1 VSFNIKILQHPDYGP
16 IVRALLQEIEN
27 PDSGLSSSLKERW
40 FQAITDF
47 SNDPDPAKLVE
58 LTKWRR
64 SIVPLDE
71 FLFSN
76 EYLGL
81 EERQTFPAVLEA
93 CQELDTDKYTEAVLL
108 GAIGSGKTSI
118 SNYMIL
124 RTIYK
129 ISCMRQ
135 PQLTFGLQPKSA
147 IVLTIQS
154 VKLGTAKKAVFEE
167 LGALIDNSTYF
178 RNIYPY
184 DKRIKSQLI
193 FKENRVSILP
203 VTSSISGAISMNV
216 IAGILDEANFMQK
229 IKNSK
234 SANADDTGMYDQAK
248 QLYNTL
254 ARRRKSRFNQKGK
267 LPGTLFVVS
276 SSRYPDDFTQLKA
289 KESASWGGKDPTIYV
304 YNKSQWEAKGRDRFM
319 TESFRVQVGNAY
331 VSPKILAPGEQPM
344 HGSEVVDVPMDFYSE
359 FEKDCSGALRDYAGL
374 TVLSSSPF
382 FTRRE
387 TINQCMELADKLGY
401 KPLFNTEVLD
411 LSMGI
416 PRPYESRLR
425 LDVDQPRACHIDLG
439 LKKDACGLCI
449 GHIAGSKMIE
459 RYDPIS
465 KAKTIEIL
473 PLIGIDL
480 AIRIVPPPGGEIEFA
495 NIRRLITILRD
506 EYRLPI
512 KYITTD
518 GFQSVDTRQILRKQ
532 GFFCDYLSVEKIEPY
547 RTFRDAIY
555 DNRVILPQNEF
566 LKQEMVRLERVIVN
580 NRERTDHPANFCFT
594 GDTVVKMLDGNNKTM
609 KELADMGTEHRFWVY
624 ACKPDGTIVPALAHN
639 AHKTMVATSLCKV
652 TLDNGR
658 SIKCTPDHRFMLRN
672 GMYKKAKDLNAGD
685 SLMPMRWR
693 KYGNYEIMWDNKTN
707 KEIATHRMVYM
718 FFNGPYDQNNEVIHH
733 YDINPR
739 NNTPENLKL
748 LTREEHAKVHSRLNK
763 LGSTKIA
770 ERTAS
775 FKRNYRKKLG
785 LPENCPVT
793 YGDIVRFIGKK
804 FRATPEQVEKRRLA
818 NIENCRS
825 PERRALSKERAAYLN
840 GTYWKTPEG
849 VARRAELSKTQ
860 LREASAMY
868 DEQRKLRR
876 KAMYDSIPKPIN
888 IAYALSYN
896 HLAKRLG
903 LPKKT
908 GGRALQE
915 NMQIDFKA
923 KLIAEFSGKTKKEI
937 ATLAGTSV
945 NQVEHYLKQQNLL
958 YLIKGPE
965 YNHKVVSVE
974 LIEGVQEDVYDITVP
989 GYNNFALYNGVFV
1002 HNSKDVCDAVCGVCN
1017 FLLTRKASWTNMDIN
1032 PNTGMCFLGDP
1043 QFNTDIKKDYGDL
1056 SYSSGAA
1063 LIRKTP
1069 VRKMI
1074 IRKETSR
1081 K

>member
-1 VSFNIKILQHPDYGP
+1 MSFDVKILQHPQYGP
-16 IVRALLQEIEN
+16 IVRALLQELEN
-27 PDSGLSSSLKERW
+27 TDSGLPSSLKEQW
-40 FQAITDF
+40 FQAICDF
-47 SNDPDPAKLVE
+47 SVNPDPEKLVE

-64 SIVPLDE
+64 SIVPIDE
-71 FLFSN
+71 FMFSS

-81 EERQTFPAVLEA
+81 DEKQTFPAVLEA
-93 CQELDTDKYTEAVLL
+93 CHEIDTDKYTEAVLL
-108 GAIGSGKTSI
+108 GSIGCGKTSI

-178 RNIYPY
+178 RTIYPY

-193 FKENRVSILP
+193 FRENRVSILP

-234 SANADDTGMYDQAK
+234 SANADESGMYDQAK

-254 ARRRKSRFNQKGK
+254 ARRRKSRFNKKGK

-289 KESASWGGKDPTIYV
+289 KESTAWGGKDPTIYV

-319 TESFRVQVGNAY
+319 AESFRVQVGNEF
-331 VSPKILAPGEQPM
+331 VSPKILAPGEQPT
-344 HGSEVVDVPMDFYSE
+344 HNSQVIEVPMDFYAE
-359 FEKDCSGALRDYAGL
+359 FEKDCSGSLRDYAGV

-387 TINQCMELADKLGY
+387 TINQCMELADRMQY

-416 PRPYESRLR
+416 PRPFVNRLR
-425 LDVDQPRACHIDLG
+425 LDIDQPRTCHIDLG

-449 GHIAGSKMIE
+449 GHVAGAKMIE
-459 RYDPIS
+459 RIDPIT
-465 KAKTIEIL
+465 KIKTVEIL
-473 PLIGIDL
+473 PMIGIDL
-480 AIRIVPPPGGEIEFA
+480 AVRIVPPPGGEIEFS
-495 NIRRLITILRD
+495 NIRRLITMLRD
-506 EYRLPI
+506 EYGLPI

-518 GFQSVDTRQILRKQ
+518 GFQSVDTRQILKKQ

-555 DNRVILPQNEF
+555 DNRIILPQNEV
-566 LKQEMVRLERVIVN
+566 LKQEMVRLERVIIN
-580 NRERTDHPANFCFT
+580 SKEKADHPPTGCFT
-594 GDTVVKMLDGNNKTM
+594 GDTVVKLLDGNNKTM
-609 KELADMGTEHRFWVY
+609 KELADMGTEHEFWVY
-624 ACKPDGTIVPALAHN
+624 ACKPDGTIVPARAYN
-639 AHKTMVATSLCKV
+639 AHKTKVATTLCKV

-658 SIKCTPDHRFMLRN
+658 TVTCTPDHRFMLRN
-672 GMYKKAKDLNAGD
+672 GTYCQAQHLKKGE

-693 KYGNYEIMWDNKTN
+693 KYGNYEIMRDNKTD
-707 KEIATHRMVYM
+707 KEIATHRMVYK
-718 FFNGPYDQNNEVIHH
+718 FFNGSYDQENEVIHH

-748 LTREEHAKVHSRLNK
+748 LTRDEHAKVHSHINK

-770 ERTAS
+770 ERIAS
-775 FKRNYRKKLG
+775 FKKNYRKKYG
-785 LPENCPVT
+785 LPENSPLT
-793 YGDIVRFIGKK
+793 YGELLHRVRVAYNA
-804 FRATPEQVEKRRLA
+804 RPEQVEKRRLA
-818 NIENCRS
+818 NLEKCRS
-825 PERRALSKERAAYLN
+825 PERRALSREQANKLN
-840 GTYWKTPEG
+840 NVYWKSPEG
-849 VARRAELSKTQ
+849 IARKKELLKTQ
-860 LREASAMY
+860 FAACQATFI
-868 DEQRKLRR
+868 EQRRLRR
-876 KAMYDSIPKPIN
+876 KSMYDAIPKPIN

-923 KLIAEFSGKTKKEI
+923 KLIAEFSGKTKHEI

-958 YLIKGPE
+958 YLIKESE
-965 YNHKVVSVE
+965 YNHKVVSVDF
-974 LIEGVQEDVYDITVP
+974 IEGVQEDVYDITVP
-989 GYNNFALYNGVFV
+989 GYNNFALYSGVFV

-1017 FLLTRKASWTNMDIN
+1017 FLLTRRASWTTMNIN
-1032 PNTGMCFLGDP
+1032 PSTGMCFLGDP
-1043 QFNTDIKKDYGDL
+1043 QFNCDVKQDYTG
-1056 SYSSGAA
+1056 SGYGIGNA
-1063 LIRKTP
+1063 IMRKTIK
-1069 VRKMI
+1069 RKMI
-1074 IRKETSR
+1074 VRKNIPR
-1081 K
+1081 A